1 MKMRPEERKAQILV
15 AGLKLAVQFGYMNL
29 TDRDLARE
37 AKCSKSLVLHYFGSI
52 LTVRREILLEAI
64 LVENLAVIRQGWGM
78 KAPEIK
84 ACPPEILKRVFN
96 D

>member
-1 MKMRPEERKAQILV
+1 MRPDDRKAQILA

-37 AKCSKSLVLHYFGSI
+37 ARCSKSLVLHYFGSI

-64 LVENLAVIRQGWGM
+64 RVENLAVIRQGWGM
-78 KAPEIK
+78 KAPEIET
-84 ACPPEILKRVFN
+84 CPPEILKRVFN

>member
-1 MKMRPEERKAQILV
+1 MHPEERKAQILA

-37 AKCSKSLVLHYFGSI
+37 AKCSKSLVLHHFGSI

-64 LVENLAVIRQGWGM
+64 RVENLAVIRQGWGM
-78 KAPEIK
+78 KAPEIET
-84 ACPPEILKRVFN
+84 CPPEILKRVFS

>member
-1 MKMRPEERKAQILV
+1 MRPEERKAQILA

-37 AKCSKSLVLHYFGSI
+37 ARCSKSLVLHYFGSI

-64 LVENLAVIRQGWGM
+64 RTENLAVIRQGWGM
-78 KAPEIK
+78 NAPEIK
-84 ACPPEILKRVFN
+84 TCPPEILKRLFN

>member
-1 MKMRPEERKAQILV
+1 MHPEERKAQILA

-37 AKCSKSLVLHYFGSI
+37 AKCSKSLVLHHFGSI

-64 LVENLAVIRQGWGM
+64 RVENLAVIRQGWGM
-78 KAPEIK
+78 KAPEIET
-84 ACPPEILKRVFN
+84 CPPEILKRVLH

>member
-1 MKMRPEERKAQILV
+1 MHPDDRKAQILA

-37 AKCSKSLVLHYFGSI
+37 ARCSKSLVLHYFGSI
-52 LTVRREILLEAI
+52 WTVRREILLEAI
-64 LVENLAVIRQGWGM
+64 RVENLAVIRQGWGM
-78 KAPEIK
+78 KAPEIET
-84 ACPPEILKRVFN
+84 CPPEILKRVFN

>member
-1 MKMRPEERKAQILV
+1 MRPEERKAQILA
-15 AGLKLAVQFGYMNL
+15 AGLKLAVQFGYTNL

-37 AKCSKSLVLHYFGSI
+37 ARCSKSLVLHYFGSI

-64 LVENLAVIRQGWGM
+64 RVENLAVIRQGWGM
-78 KAPEIK
+78 KAPEIET
-84 ACPPEILKRVFN
+84 CPPEILKRVFN

>member
-1 MKMRPEERKAQILV
+1 MRPEERKAQILA

-64 LVENLAVIRQGWGM
+64 RVENLAVIRQGWGM

-84 ACPPEILKRVFN
+84 TCPPEILKRVFN

>member
-1 MKMRPEERKAQILV
+1 MRHEERKAQILA

-37 AKCSKSLVLHYFGSI
+37 ARCSKSLVLHYFGSI

-64 LVENLAVIRQGWGM
+64 RVENLAVIRQGWGM
-78 KAPEIK
+78 KAPEIET
-84 ACPPEILKRVFN
+84 CPPEILKRVFN

>member
-1 MKMRPEERKAQILV
+1 MRPEERKAQILA

-37 AKCSKSLVLHYFGSI
+37 AKCSKSLVLHHFGSI

-64 LVENLAVIRQGWGM
+64 RVENLAVIRQGWGM
-78 KAPEIK
+78 NAPEIET
-84 ACPPEILKRVFN
+84 CPPEILKRVFN

>member
-1 MKMRPEERKAQILV
+1 MRPEERKAQILA

-37 AKCSKSLVLHYFGSI
+37 ARCSKSLVLHYFGSI

-64 LVENLAVIRQGWGM
+64 RVENLAVIRQGWGM
-78 KAPEIK
+78 NAPEIK
-84 ACPPEILKRVFN
+84 TCPLDVLQRVFTQ
-96 D
+96 

>member
-1 MKMRPEERKAQILV
+1 MRPEERKAQILA

-37 AKCSKSLVLHYFGSI
+37 ARCSKSLVLHYFGSI

-64 LVENLAVIRQGWGM
+64 RAENLAVIRQGWGM
-78 KAPEIK
+78 KAPEIET
-84 ACPPEILKRVFN
+84 CPPEILKRVFS

>member
-1 MKMRPEERKAQILV
+1 MRPEERKAQILA
-15 AGLKLAVQFGYMNL
+15 AGLKMAVQFGYMNL

-37 AKCSKSLVLHYFGSI
+37 ARCSKSLVLHYFGSI

-64 LVENLAVIRQGWGM
+64 RVENLAVIRQGWGM
-78 KAPEIK
+78 KAPEIET
-84 ACPPEILKRVFN
+84 CPPEILKRVFN

>member
-1 MKMRPEERKAQILV
+1 MRPEERKAKILA

-37 AKCSKSLVLHYFGSI
+37 ARCSKSLVLHYFGSI
-52 LTVRREILLEAI
+52 LTVRREILREAI
-64 LVENLAVIRQGWGM
+64 RVENLAVIRQGWGM
-78 KAPEIK
+78 KAPEIET
-84 ACPPEILKRVFN
+84 CPPDVLQRVFN

>member
-1 MKMRPEERKAQILV
+1 MHPDDRKAQILA
-15 AGLKLAVQFGYMNL
+15 AGLKLAAQFGYMNL

-64 LVENLAVIRQGWGM
+64 RVENLAVIRQGWGM
-78 KAPEIK
+78 NAPEIK
-84 ACPPEILKRVFN
+84 TCHPEILKRVLN

>member
-1 MKMRPEERKAQILV
+1 MRPEERKAQILA

-37 AKCSKSLVLHYFGSI
+37 AKCSKSLVLHYFASI

-64 LVENLAVIRQGWGM
+64 RVENLAVIRQGWGM

>member
-1 MKMRPEERKAQILV
+1 MRPEERKAKILA
-15 AGLKLAVQFGYMNL
+15 AGLKLAAQFGYMNL

-37 AKCSKSLVLHYFGSI
+37 ARCSKSLVLHYFGSI

-64 LVENLAVIRQGWGM
+64 RVENLAVIRQGWGM
-78 KAPEIK
+78 KAPEIET
-84 ACPPEILKRVFN
+84 CPPEILKRVFN

>member
-1 MKMRPEERKAQILV
+1 MRPEERKAQILA

-37 AKCSKSLVLHYFGSI
+37 ARCSKSLVLHYFGSI

-64 LVENLAVIRQGWGM
+64 RVENLAVIRQGWGM
-78 KAPEIK
+78 KAPEIET
-84 ACPPEILKRVFN
+84 CPPEILKRVFN

>member
-1 MKMRPEERKAQILV
+1 MRPEERKAKILA
-15 AGLKLAVQFGYMNL
+15 AGLKLAVQNGYMRL

-37 AKCSKSLVLHYFGSI
+37 AKCSKSLVLHHFGSI

-64 LVENLAVIRQGWGM
+64 RTENLTVIRQGWGM
-78 KAPEIK
+78 KAPEIET
-84 ACPPEILKRVFN
+84 CPPEILKRVLN

>member
-1 MKMRPEERKAQILV
+1 MRPEERKAQILA

-52 LTVRREILLEAI
+52 STVRRKILLEAI
-64 LVENLAVIRQGWGM
+64 RVENLAVIRQGWGM

>member
-1 MKMRPEERKAQILV
+1 MRPEERKAQILA

-37 AKCSKSLVLHYFGSI
+37 ARCSKSLVLHYFGSI

-64 LVENLAVIRQGWGM
+64 RVENLTVIRQGWGM
-78 KAPEIK
+78 NAPEIK
-84 ACPPEILKRVFN
+84 TCPPEILKRVFN

>member
-1 MKMRPEERKAQILV
+1 MRPEERKAQILA

-64 LVENLAVIRQGWGM
+64 RVENLAVIRQGWGM

-84 ACPPEILKRVFN
+84 TCPPEILKRVFH

>member
-1 MKMRPEERKAQILV
+1 MHPDDRKAQILA
-15 AGLKLAVQFGYMNL
+15 AGLKLAVQFGYMRL

-37 AKCSKSLVLHYFGSI
+37 AKCSKSLVLHHFGSI

-64 LVENLAVIRQGWGM
+64 RVENLAVIRQGWGM
-78 KAPEIK
+78 KAPEIET
-84 ACPPEILKRVFN
+84 CPPDVLQRVLN

>member
-1 MKMRPEERKAQILV
+1 MRPDDRKAQILA

-37 AKCSKSLVLHYFGSI
+37 AKCSKSLVLHHFGSI

-64 LVENLAVIRQGWGM
+64 RVENLAVIRQGWGM
-78 KAPEIK
+78 KAPEIET
-84 ACPPEILKRVFN
+84 CPPEILKRVFN

>member
-1 MKMRPEERKAQILV
+1 MRPEERKAQILA

-52 LTVRREILLEAI
+52 STVRREILLEAI
-64 LVENLAVIRQGWGM
+64 RVENLAVIRQGWGM

-84 ACPPEILKRVFN
+84 TCPPEILKRVFN

>member
-1 MKMRPEERKAQILV
+1 MHPYDRKAQILA
-15 AGLKLAVQFGYMNL
+15 AGLKLAVQNGYMRL

-37 AKCSKSLVLHYFGSI
+37 AKCSKSLVLHHFGSI

-64 LVENLAVIRQGWGM
+64 RVENLAVIRQGWGM
-78 KAPEIK
+78 KAPEIET
-84 ACPPEILKRVFN
+84 CPPEILKRVFN

>member
-1 MKMRPEERKAQILV
+1 MRPEERKAQILA

-64 LVENLAVIRQGWGM
+64 RVENLAVIRQGWGM
-78 KAPEIK
+78 NAPEIK
-84 ACPPEILKRVFN
+84 TCPPEILKRVFN

>member
-1 MKMRPEERKAQILV
+1 MRPEERKAQILA

-37 AKCSKSLVLHYFGSI
+37 AKCSKSLVLHYFSSI

-64 LVENLAVIRQGWGM
+64 RTENLAVIRQGWGM

-84 ACPPEILKRVFN
+84 TCPPEILKRVFN

>member
-1 MKMRPEERKAQILV
+1 MHPDDRKAQILA

-37 AKCSKSLVLHYFGSI
+37 ARCSKSLVLHYIGSI

-64 LVENLAVIRQGWGM
+64 RVENLAVIRQGWGM
-78 KAPEIK
+78 KAPEIET
-84 ACPPEILKRVFN
+84 CPQEILKRVFN

>member
-1 MKMRPEERKAQILV
+1 MRPEERKAQILA

-64 LVENLAVIRQGWGM
+64 RVENLAVIRQGWGV

>member
-1 MKMRPEERKAQILV
+1 MHPDDRKAQILA

-37 AKCSKSLVLHYFGSI
+37 ARCSKSLVLHYFGSI

-64 LVENLAVIRQGWGM
+64 RVENLAVIRQGWGM
-78 KAPEIK
+78 KAPEIET
-84 ACPPEILKRVFN
+84 CPPEILKRVFN

>member
-1 MKMRPEERKAQILV
+1 MHPDDRKAQILA

-37 AKCSKSLVLHYFGSI
+37 ARCSKSLVLHYFGSI

-64 LVENLAVIRQGWGM
+64 RVENLAVIRQGWGM
-78 KAPEIK
+78 KAPEIET
-84 ACPPEILKRVFN
+84 CPPEILKRVLN

>member
-1 MKMRPEERKAQILV
+1 MRPEERKAKILA
-15 AGLKLAVQFGYMNL
+15 AGLKLAVQNGYMRL

-37 AKCSKSLVLHYFGSI
+37 AKCSKSLVLHHFGSI

-64 LVENLAVIRQGWGM
+64 RVENLAVIRQGWGM
-78 KAPEIK
+78 KAPEIET
-84 ACPPEILKRVFN
+84 CPPEILKRVFN